1 MAAGMFGYM
10 GYDTVRLIERL
21 PNAPQ
26 DALGMPDG
34 VLMRPTL
41 MVIFDNVQGRNDH
54 RHAGSPGSQALRQKA
69 YKAAA
74 SA

>member
-26 DALGMPDG
+26 DDLGVPDG
-34 VLMRPTL
+34 VLHAADADGDLRQRARTRSP
-41 MVIFDNVQGRNDH
+41 
-54 RHAGSPGSQALRQKA
+54 RHAGSP
-69 YKAAA
+69 
-74 SA
+74 